1 LKDFLEHIN
10 RLSPVFEITGRRN
23 LQVDIINSNT
33 KLEDRRKAEEAL
45 VPIIYRM
52 KDEVIKVR
60 VWEESPSD
68 WSIDRSMSSVYD
80 ISLKEWNNKIAWDS
94 AFGSG

>member
-1 LKDFLEHIN
+1 
-10 RLSPVFEITGRRN
+10 
-23 LQVDIINSNT
+23 
-33 KLEDRRKAEEAL
+33 
-45 VPIIYRM
+45 M